1 MRATAGIAG
10 MNARDDSWSS
20 GRLRRAVTEPLIRK
34 ICTNPSSHSSRLAM
48 GGLVPRAEQ
57 KVLVNPRGVSQI
69 GANTFLPNWDSV
81 RLLATARSDRASK
94 PPTSSSLADKKRV
107 DSLLLGT
114 AARDPASRR

>member
-1 MRATAGIAG
+1 
-10 MNARDDSWSS
+10 
-20 GRLRRAVTEPLIRK
+20 
-34 ICTNPSSHSSRLAM
+34 M

-107 DSLLLGT
+107 DSLRLALLAPLAEAG
-114 AARDPASRR
+114 AR